1 MSSSPPRIL
10 QLTSSAHIGGTE
22 RNILRFL
29 KGHEAGRFDYTLVT
43 MESKGPLLDEARALG
58 VQSIGLPS
66 QSPFNLQTRKR
77 FRDILVEGHFSLV
90 HAYGLRA
97 EILARGMA
105 YAAEV
110 PAYVSG
116 IRSPDP
122 WRKLPHVLLD
132 RFTARGGRVDLFIS
146 NSEAGRQSRID
157 REKFS
162 PDKIITI
169 HNGIEPPEPPTAPE
183 FRKSAEARA
192 LREKLGIAPDAWP
205 IITVV
210 SNLRPPKGH
219 LDIIG
224 AAGIL
229 LPDFPKLC
237 LLLAGRD
244 DSNGQVRE
252 AAEQAGLATNTLFLG
267 FTPDPFPLMRLSDIY
282 CLPSHW
288 EGCPTALL
296 EAMALECSIVT
307 TQVGGIPELARDE
320 EEALLVPAQSP
331 VQLAAAM
338 ERLLTDKALAQKLA
352 HAARQRVLENFTLER
367 MIRRIEDAYENLLRK
382 KRQVL

>member
-43 MESKGPLLDEARALG
+43 MESKGPLLEEARALG

-66 QSPFNLQTRKR
+66 QSPFNGQTRKR
-77 FRDILVEGHFSLV
+77 FRDILAEGNFSLA

-97 EILARGMA
+97 ETLARGMA
-105 YAAEV
+105 HNAKV

-146 NSEAGRQSRID
+146 NSEAGRQSRIE
-157 REKFS
+157 REKFAAN
-162 PDKIITI
+162 KIITI

-183 FRKSAEARA
+183 FRKSAEASA
-192 LREKLGIAPDAWP
+192 LREKMGIAPDAWP

-219 LDIIG
+219 LDIIN

-229 LPDFPKLC
+229 LPNFPKLC

-244 DSNGQVRE
+244 DSNGQIQT
-252 AAEQAGLATNTLFLG
+252 AAQNAGLAANARFLG
-267 FTPDPFPLMRLSDIY
+267 FTSDPYPLMRLSDIY

-307 TQVGGIPELARDE
+307 THVGGIPELARNE
-320 EEALLVPAQSP
+320 EEALLVPPQDP
-331 VQLAAAM
+331 VQLSSAL
-338 ERLLTDKALAQKLA
+338 ERLLLDPSLAQKLA
-352 HAARQRVLENFTLER
+352 HNARQRVLENFTLEQ
-367 MIRRIEDAYENLLRK
+367 MIRRIEDAYDKLLRRK
-382 KRQVL
+382 